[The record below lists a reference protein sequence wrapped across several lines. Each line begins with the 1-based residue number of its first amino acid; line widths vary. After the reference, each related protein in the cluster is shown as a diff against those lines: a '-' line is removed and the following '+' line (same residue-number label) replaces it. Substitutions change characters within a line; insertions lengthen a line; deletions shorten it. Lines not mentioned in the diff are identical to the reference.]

1 MNSPRKEKISNS
13 ANEIHQFLED
23 QYVLKTLEI
32 EMATHKARQT
42 RLKSK
47 AQRYFNSTPL
57 RNAFA
62 RWMTYAVY
70 ANRWYTIT
78 ELVDDMHSNRQS
90 IATIINECEA
100 EDWIEVK
107 RTSNSVQCRGT
118 PLLVDNYLDYAM
130 WRKDI
135 TKSVI
140 GTAYNAL
147 FAFEDLM
154 QTDLA
159 VKIKG
164 SANSQGID
172 DSYQNDIVRS
182 EVKS

>member
-1 MNSPRKEKISNS
+1 MGKIKSKVIDNS
-13 ANEIHQFLED
+13 AKEIHQFLEN
-23 QYVLKTLEI
+23 QYVMKTLEI
-32 EMATHKARQT
+32 EMQTHKARQT
-42 RLKSK
+42 RMDNKV
-47 AQRYFNSTPL
+47 QRYFNSTPL

-100 EDWIEVK
+100 EGWVQVK
-107 RTSNSVQCRGT
+107 RTSNSVQCRAT
-118 PLLVDNYLDYAM
+118 PELVDKTIEYCM
-130 WRKDI
+130 WRKEI
-135 TKSVI
+135 TKSTI
-140 GTAYNAL
+140 GTAFNAL
-147 FAFEDLM
+147 YNFEVLM

-172 DSYQNDIVRS
+172 DGYQIDIVKS
-182 EVKS
+182 EVQS

>member
-13 ANEIHQFLED
+13 ANEIHQYLLD
-23 QYVLKTLEI
+23 AYVLKTLEI
-32 EMATHKARQT
+32 EMQTYKARQT
-42 RLKSK
+42 RLQSK

-100 EDWIEVK
+100 EDWIVVK
-107 RTSNSVQCRGT
+107 RTSNSVQCRAT
-118 PLLVDNYLDYAM
+118 QLLIDNYLDYAM
-130 WRKDI
+130 WRKNI

-147 FAFEDLM
+147 YAFEGLM

-159 VKIKG
+159 LNTD
-164 SANSQGID
+164 STANSQGIE
-172 DSYQNDIVRS
+172 DSYQNDILIS

>member
-1 MNSPRKEKISNS
+1 MNRPRKEKISNS

-78 ELVDDMHSNRQS
+78 DLVDDMHSNRQS
-90 IATIINECEA
+90 ISTIINECEA
-100 EDWIEVK
+100 EDWIDVK
-107 RTSNSVQCRGT
+107 RTSNSVQCRAT
-118 PLLVDNYLDYAM
+118 QLLVDNYLDYAM
-130 WRKDI
+130 WRKNI

-147 FAFEDLM
+147 YAFEGLM
-154 QTDLA
+154 QTNLA
-159 VKIKG
+159 LNIEG
-164 SANSQGID
+164 TANLQGID
-172 DSYQNDIVRS
+172 DSYQNDIVKS

>member
-1 MNSPRKEKISNS
+1 MGKIKSKVIDNS
-13 ANEIHQFLED
+13 AKEIHQFLEN
-23 QYVLKTLEI
+23 QYVMKTLEI
-32 EMATHKARQT
+32 EMQTHKARQT
-42 RLKSK
+42 RMDNKV
-47 AQRYFNSTPL
+47 QRYFNSTPL

-100 EDWIEVK
+100 EGWVQVK
-107 RTSNSVQCRGT
+107 RTSNSVQCRAT
-118 PLLVDNYLDYAM
+118 PELVDKTIEYCM
-130 WRKDI
+130 WRKEI
-135 TKSVI
+135 TKLTI
-140 GTAYNAL
+140 GTAFNAL
-147 FAFEDLM
+147 YNFEVLM

-172 DSYQNDIVRS
+172 DGYQIDIVKS
-182 EVKS
+182 EVQS